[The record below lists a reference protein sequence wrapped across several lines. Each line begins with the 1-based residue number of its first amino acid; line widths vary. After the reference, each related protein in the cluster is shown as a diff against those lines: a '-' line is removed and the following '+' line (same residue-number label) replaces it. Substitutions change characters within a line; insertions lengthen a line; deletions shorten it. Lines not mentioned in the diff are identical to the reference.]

1 MKNNAN
7 YVLVVSDGHE
17 TVNQIQRIFAV
28 ERSFLLQF
36 SSSCHEALKV
46 AGQNNQEID
55 IILVDNKVS
64 DASPLETVRRLAILL
79 PSVPIVAMT
88 EQSAVG
94 YVQEVLLAGA
104 RTFLTKPLNDSD
116 VIGAVSQLLQLES
129 IRRSRQ
135 AQIDINAY
143 LPKCEIITVV
153 SPKGG
158 AGTTALAVNLAVA
171 IRERT
176 EKGVVLVDGQG
187 SYGDLATALNLQAD
201 FSVSDILEYGAELD
215 ADLVVGV
222 LSMHSSGLR
231 VLPSSQKLDDSDQLT
246 PEIFEKVLG
255 ILAQYNDVIVV
266 DAGSIFENQTAVAL
280 IKAQRILLVTTPEIT
295 SLRRCGQFLRAAEE
309 NGFPREKIQLV
320 VNREG
325 LPGGLAL
332 DDISQ
337 SLNMQVALAVPDDP
351 GLVTYSLNRGIPF
364 VISSPRS
371 VASKRLYALAETL
384 FPRKQEVA
392 EGEPAKNLFGRL
404 AFKLRGSSA

>member
-7 YVLVVSDGHE
+7 YVLVVSDTHE
-17 TVNQIQRIFAV
+17 TVSQIQRIFAV

-36 SSSCHEALKV
+36 SSNCHEALQI

-55 IILVDNKVS
+55 IILVDNKIA

-79 PSVPIVAMT
+79 PSVPIIAMT
-88 EQSAVG
+88 DQSAVG

-104 RTFLTKPLNDSD
+104 RAFLPKPVNDSD

-135 AQIDINAY
+135 AQIDINTY
-143 LPKCEIITVV
+143 LPKCEIITIV

-158 AGTTALAVNLAVA
+158 VGTTTLAVNLAVA

-187 SYGDLATALNLQAD
+187 SFGDLATVMNLQAD
-201 FSVSDILEYGAELD
+201 YSVSDILEYGVGLD

-222 LSMHSSGLR
+222 LSMHPSGLR
-231 VLPSSQKLDDSDQLT
+231 VLPSSQKLDDSDLFT
-246 PEIFEKVLG
+246 PEVFEKVLG
-255 ILAQYNDVIVV
+255 ILSQYNDVIIV
-266 DAGSIFENQTAVAL
+266 DAGSIFEKQTTTAL
-280 IKAQRILLVTTPEIT
+280 VKAQRILLVTTPEIT

-309 NGFPREKIQLV
+309 NGFPREKIQLI
-320 VNREG
+320 VNRDG

-332 DDISQ
+332 EDISQ
-337 SLNMQVALAVPDDP
+337 NLNMQVALALPDDP

-364 VISSPRS
+364 VISAPKS
-371 VASKRLYALAETL
+371 VASKRLFGLAESL
-384 FPRKQEVA
+384 FPRKQEAA